1 VPRYSF
7 VLRGTLRK
15 EDDAPIPFNDMILPN
30 DAAALAKAE
39 RMLAQLQKENG
50 YDDPGITMVV
60 LNESCAVVWSI
71 PLLPGCA

>member
-1 VPRYSF
+1 
-7 VLRGTLRK
+7 
-15 EDDAPIPFNDMILPN
+15 MILPS

-60 LNESCAVVWSI
+60 QNESRDMVWSI